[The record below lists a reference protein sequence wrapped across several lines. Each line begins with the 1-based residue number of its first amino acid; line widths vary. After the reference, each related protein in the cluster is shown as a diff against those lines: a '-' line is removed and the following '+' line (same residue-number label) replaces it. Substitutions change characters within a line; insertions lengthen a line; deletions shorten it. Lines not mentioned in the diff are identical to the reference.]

1 MTSHGTAGLVA
12 RPSVAA
18 ATVRFKAAAEEVRAR
33 HQSGADGLA
42 LCQIRTE
49 AVDAGIADIWQA
61 ILAELSPADRKLI
74 ETRVTLVA
82 HGGYARGEMTPGS
95 DVDLMLLHDITTVP
109 QQLGPATLVSAGSV
123 TPGQILTD
131 LARQL
136 LQDLFDAGLEV
147 GQSVRTVADAVQL
160 ATSDATIFSTLLEM
174 RVLAG
179 DAGRCRQL
187 AGRLRS
193 LASRS
198 RRRLGRMLVDARR
211 EEARKYGETAY
222 LLQPNVKRSTGGI
235 RDVQLTRWLAYLE
248 SNELVSLGPLP
259 LPTHAELIAVDAGQ
273 VNRVADRGLSV
284 EDIAALSE
292 SLCFLRDL
300 RVELHLAAGKGVD
313 ELTREEQVRIANER
327 GYDAADGLLGV
338 ERFMQDYFGHTRE
351 IAQLTHGLMQ
361 QIEGGRRLRS
371 WTTGLLGNR
380 VDGRFVVGPLAV
392 AILPDALAAVAADS
406 DHIVRLVE
414 LSMLYDVPIE
424 PVSWS
429 SLRQAV
435 RRQLPPVT
443 PAARARLLGL
453 FSAVGRVGHALRRL
467 HELRLL
473 EQLLPAFAHARFLLQ
488 FNNFHKYTVDEHCLL
503 AVERATELDGDTGWL
518 GDVWRQVRRRRR
530 LLLLALLI
538 HDLGKGYE
546 GDHSVIGA
554 GIARDVAGTLG
565 LGEDETE
572 VLEFLVLR
580 HLLMAELAFRRNI
593 NDDSLVLGFARE
605 VGSPEVL
612 RLLTLLTMA
621 DIAAVGP
628 DVWNRW
634 KADLLGDL
642 YQRTLNFLDSGTDE
656 TGADLK
662 QAEIDTLLIGC
673 PQDDPVV
680 RLASGLPRAYLRAHG
695 AQQVIEELTRLVRLP
710 AAGQFIAARWQEDS
724 ATVGLTVGLRTP
736 KVKGV
741 FHRITAGLASQRLEV
756 LSADIHTLGDEFMID
771 HFRVVDRDFA
781 GKPPK
786 ERLSEI
792 AAAVRNS
799 LVNEPPAIG
808 RRWNPFAPQLQAAAI
823 QPPRVQIDNDS
834 SVDATI
840 IEVFAEDTDG
850 LLLALA
856 RTLYEQGF
864 SVRSA
869 KISTYLDQIVD
880 AFHVVD
886 LMVGGKVEDPARLAE
901 ARKSLKLA
909 AAPLSGPGTAS

>member
-1 MTSHGTAGLVA
+1 MMTSGAAGLVA

-18 ATVRFKAAAEEVRAR
+18 ASARLKAAAGEVRSQHEA
-33 HQSGADGLA
+33 GADGLV
-42 LCQIRTE
+42 LCRIRTE
-49 AVDAGIADIWQA
+49 AVDAGIAEVWQA
-61 ILAELSPADRKLI
+61 ILAELSPADRALI

-95 DVDLMLLHDITTVP
+95 DVDLMLLHDIATLP
-109 QQLGPATLVSAGSV
+109 QQAGSLPPTRAEST

-131 LARQL
+131 IARRL
-136 LQDLFDAGLEV
+136 LQDLFDSGLEV
-147 GQSVRTVADAVQL
+147 GQSVRTVADATQL
-160 ATSDATIFSTLLEM
+160 AAGDATVFSTLLEM

-179 DAGRCRQL
+179 DPKRCRQL

-193 LASRS
+193 LANRS

-211 EEARKYGETAY
+211 DEARKYGETVY

-235 RDVQLTRWLAYLE
+235 RDIQLARWLAYLE
-248 SNELVSLGPLP
+248 SNQLASLGPLP
-259 LPTHAELIAVDAGQ
+259 LPADAELIAVTAGAADK
-273 VNRVADRGLSV
+273 VADRGLSA
-284 EDIAALSE
+284 EDVAALGE
-292 SLCFLRDL
+292 SLRFLRDL
-300 RVELHLAAGKGVD
+300 RVELHLSAGKGID
-313 ELTREEQVRIANER
+313 ELTRDEQVRIAKER

-351 IAQLTHGLMQ
+351 VAQLTQGLVQ

-392 AILPDALAAVAADS
+392 AILPDALPVVAADA

-424 PVSWS
+424 PMSWS
-429 SLRQAV
+429 CLRQAV

-443 PAARARLLGL
+443 PAARARFLGL
-453 FSAVGRVGHALRRL
+453 FSAVGRVGPALRRL

-546 GDHSVIGA
+546 GDHSEIGA
-554 GIARDVAGTLG
+554 GIAREVGETLG
-565 LGEDETE
+565 LSDDETE

-634 KADLLGDL
+634 KADLLSDL
-642 YQRTLNFLDSGTDE
+642 YQRTLSFLDSGADE

-662 QAEIDTLLIGC
+662 QAEIAALLTDH
-673 PQDDPVV
+673 PEDDPVG
-680 RLASGLPRAYLRAHG
+680 RLAAGLPRAYLRAHG
-695 AQQVIEELTRLVRLP
+695 ALQVVEELTRLAKLP
-710 AAGQFIAARWQEDS
+710 DGGQFVAARWQEES
-724 ATVGLTVGLRTP
+724 ATVGLTVGLRSP
-736 KVKGV
+736 KAKGI

-756 LSADIHTLGDEFMID
+756 LSADIHTLDDEFMID
-771 HFRVVDRDFA
+771 HFRVIDRDFT
-781 GKPPK
+781 GKPPND
-786 ERLSEI
+786 RLNEI

-799 LVNEPPAIG
+799 LVNEPPSIG
-808 RRWNPFAPQLQAAAI
+808 RRWNPFAPQLQAATV

-834 SVDATI
+834 SADATI

-856 RTLYEQGF
+856 RTLYEYGF

-886 LMVGGKVEDPARLAE
+886 LSVGSKVEDPARLAE
-901 ARKSLKLA
+901 ARKALKQA
-909 AAPLSGPGTAS
+909 AAPLRGPGDRS

>member
-1 MTSHGTAGLVA
+1 MNSQNTASLVA
-12 RPSVAA
+12 RPSVVA
-18 ATVRFKAAAEEVRAR
+18 ATSRFKAAAEEVRLR
-33 HQSGADGLA
+33 HQEGADGLT

-49 AVDAGIADIWQA
+49 AVDKGIAEIWQA
-61 ILAELSPADRKLI
+61 ILVELPPADRELI

-95 DVDLMLLHDITTVP
+95 DVDLMLLHDITAIP
-109 QQLGPATLVSAGSV
+109 QQLGPATAASAEAA
-123 TPGQILTD
+123 TPGQILRD
-131 LARQL
+131 LARRF
-136 LQDLFDAGLEV
+136 LQDMFDAGLEV
-147 GQSVRTVADAVQL
+147 GQSVRTIAEAVQL
-160 ATSDATIFSTLLEM
+160 AATDVTIFSTLLEM
-174 RVLAG
+174 RVLVG
-179 DAGRCRQL
+179 DASRCRQL

-211 EEARKYGETAY
+211 EEAKKYGETVY
-222 LLQPNVKRSTGGI
+222 LLQPNVKRSTGGV
-235 RDVQLTRWLAYLE
+235 RDVQLIRWLAYLE
-248 SNELVSLGPLP
+248 TNQLVSLGPLP
-259 LPTHAELIAVDAGQ
+259 LPAGTELTAVESRQG
-273 VNRVADRGLSV
+273 NRLSDRGLSA
-284 EDIAALSE
+284 EDVSALSE
-292 SLCFLRDL
+292 SVRFLRDL
-300 RVELHLAAGKGVD
+300 RVELHLAAGRGID
-313 ELTREEQVRIANER
+313 ELTREQQVRIASER
-327 GYDAADGLLGV
+327 GYEAADGLLGV

-351 IAQLTHGLMQ
+351 IAQLTQGLMQ
-361 QIEGGRRLRS
+361 QVEGGRRLRS

-380 VDGRFVVGPLAV
+380 IDGRFVVGPLAV
-392 AILPDALAAVAADS
+392 AILPDALDSVATDA

-435 RRQLPPVT
+435 RRQPPSAT
-443 PAARARLLGL
+443 PAARARFVGL
-453 FSAVGRVGHALRRL
+453 FSSVGRVGPALRRL

-503 AVERATELDGDTGWL
+503 AVERATDLDGDAGWL
-518 GDVWRQVRRRRR
+518 GDVWRQVRRRRH

-546 GDHSVIGA
+546 GDHSEVGA
-554 GIARDVAGTLG
+554 GIAKEVAATLG
-565 LGEDETE
+565 LSEDETE

-642 YQRTLNFLDSGTDE
+642 YQRTLGFLDSGTDE
-656 TGADLK
+656 MGADLK
-662 QAEIDTLLIGC
+662 QAEIDALLIDRS
-673 PQDDPVV
+673 QDDPVG
-680 RLASGLPRAYLRAHG
+680 RLAAGLPRAYLRAHG
-695 AQQVIEELTRLVRLP
+695 AEQVVEELTRLAKLP
-710 AAGQFIAARWQEDS
+710 DAGQFIVARWQEDS

-736 KVKGV
+736 GVRGV

-756 LSADIHTLGDEFMID
+756 LSADIHTLDDEFMID
-771 HFRVVDRDFA
+771 HFRVIDRDFA
-781 GKPPK
+781 GRPPN
-786 ERLSEI
+786 ERLNEI

-799 LVNEPPAIG
+799 LVNEPPSIG
-808 RRWNPFAPQLQAAAI
+808 RRWNPFAPQLQAATF

-856 RTLYEQGF
+856 ETLYEQGF

-886 LMVGGKVEDPARLAE
+886 LAVGGKVEDPVRLAE
-901 ARKSLKLA
+901 IRKALKLA
-909 AAPLSGPGTAS
+909 AAPLRGPGTAS